1 MKYKVQKIEHN
12 YNQILHRIKAN
23 KTHSCKLQ
31 LYNLP
36 FWLSRDKTP
45 KTDSRLKREFGNYGK
60 THSHL
65 I

>member
-1 MKYKVQKIEHN
+1 MKHRVQNIEHK
-12 YNQILHRIKAN
+12 YNQIWHEIKAN

-36 FWLSRDKTP
+36 FCLFCDKTP
-45 KTDSRLKREFGNYGK
+45 KTDSRLKREFGNSGK

>member
-1 MKYKVQKIEHN
+1 MVQKIEYN
-12 YNQILHRIKAN
+12 YNQIWHKIKAN
-23 KTHSCKLQ
+23 KIHICKSQ

-36 FWLSRDKTP
+36 IWLFRDKTP
-45 KTDSRLKREFGNYGK
+45 KTDSRLKREFGNIGK

>member
-1 MKYKVQKIEHN
+1 MKYRVQKIEHN
-12 YNQILHRIKAN
+12 YNQIWHGIKAN
-23 KTHSCKLQ
+23 KTHSFKLQ

-36 FWLSRDKTP
+36 LWLFCDKTP
-45 KTDSRLKREFGNYGK
+45 KTDSRLKREFGNSGK